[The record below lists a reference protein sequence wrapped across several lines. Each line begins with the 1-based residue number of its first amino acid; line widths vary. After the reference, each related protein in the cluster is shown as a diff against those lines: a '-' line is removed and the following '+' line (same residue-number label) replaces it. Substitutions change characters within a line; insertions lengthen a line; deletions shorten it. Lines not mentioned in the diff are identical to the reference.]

1 MSDLGYEQLRA
12 LRIMRDTPDREA
24 ANIANEADCSWD
36 ELFELSYQKL
46 AGMGLGR
53 LINEQVHPVITIKGL
68 AVLKEFENAEGFG
81 DED

>member
-53 LINEQVHPVITIKGL
+53 LRIAISNPVITIKGL
-68 AVLKEFENAEGFG
+68 AVLKKFEDEEGVG